1 MNPFM
6 ITSNQSYGL
15 QLKQLKELLG
25 TTEEIDCEATEN
37 EDKDDDSSNL
47 FLYSRES
54 DRFGEG
60 VQMSAYP
67 LAKELRTK
75 LKRKKPVMSGLEGCN
90 RQNNASSRH
99 KSHSQVED
107 ILKNYNHERKVEN
120 PLYTTTSNEIGGKRP
135 CASTLSPE
143 NYSRSQSFSR
153 VRVFDDSFSTYCSKS
168 VLIFCLLEFQFHV
181 SRLWSQD
188 VEYDWLELKQ

>member
-15 QLKQLKELLG
+15 QLNQLKELLE
-25 TTEEIDCEATEN
+25 TTKEIDCGATEN
-37 EDKDDDSSNL
+37 EDKEGDSSNL

-60 VQMSAYP
+60 VQMSTYP

-75 LKRKKPVMSGLEGCN
+75 LKRRKPTASDLEGCN
-90 RQNNASSRH
+90 GQKNASNRH

-107 ILKNYNHERKVEN
+107 ILKSYNHERKVEN

-135 CASTLSPE
+135 SAATLSSE

-153 VRVFDDSFSTYCSKS
+153 SFNSMFRDCG
-168 VLIFCLLEFQFHV
+168 
-181 SRLWSQD
+181 
-188 VEYDWLELKQ
+188 LKM

>member
-60 VQMSAYP
+60 VQMSTYP

-120 PLYTTTSNEIGGKRP
+120 PLYTTTGNEIGGKRP
-135 CASTLSPE
+135 SASTLSPE

-168 VLIFCLLEFQFHV
+168 VLIVCLLEFQFHV

-188 VEYDWLELKQ
+188 VEYDWLELK